1 MKPRGC
7 DVVRGRVGA
16 GSMDT
21 HALKCALLQ
30 AQIKGL

>member
-1 MKPRGC
+1 M
-7 DVVRGRVGA
+7 VRGRVGA

-30 AQIKGL
+30 QQTMGLGNA